1 MRLPTIRQNNSAELR
16 AFDDTCLRLEG
27 FDSGLNFESVDGFLT
42 AVAAGPQLPPAEEW
56 LAALC
61 GDAFERAFAD
71 PPAHA
76 AALRALKTRLSV
88 LRDQLDPEA
97 LMDAPDQL
105 RLDPLMSEWTE
116 ADRAQAAADTALSAD
131 EAASLVTGAL
141 WAAGFIRAA
150 QAFPQLWRQ
159 PQGDEELV
167 ALYAE
172 LWAQVEALLLP
183 ESDPAMAEHIAALFP
198 PGETPTRDNLVV
210 QACYAVQDMRLFWV
224 DHAPRPETRRV
235 EKAPGRNDPCPCGS
249 GKKFKKCHG
258 APGATA

>member
-1 MRLPTIRQNNSAELR
+1 MRLPTVRQNNHAELR

-27 FDSGLNFESVDGFLT
+27 FDADLNFESVDGFLT
-42 AVAAGPQLPPAEEW
+42 ALAAGPQLPPPEDW

-61 GDAFERAFAD
+61 DDAFDRAFSD

-97 LMDAPDQL
+97 LMDVPDQL
-105 RLDPLMSEWTE
+105 RLDPLMSEWTDAARE
-116 ADRAQAAADTALSAD
+116 QAVAESGASAE

-141 WAAGFIRAA
+141 WASGFVRAA
-150 QAFPQLWRQ
+150 QAFPHLWRA
-159 PQGDEELV
+159 PQGDDEVL
-167 ALYAE
+167 ALHAE
-172 LWAQVEALLLP
+172 LWAQIEALLLP
-183 ESDPAMAEHIAALFP
+183 EADPALTAHIAAVYP
-198 PGETPTRDNLVV
+198 AGETPTRDDLIV
-210 QACYAVQDMRLFWV
+210 QACYAVQDLRLFWV

-235 EKAPGRNDPCPCGS
+235 EKSPGRNDPCSCGS

-258 APGATA
+258 AAA